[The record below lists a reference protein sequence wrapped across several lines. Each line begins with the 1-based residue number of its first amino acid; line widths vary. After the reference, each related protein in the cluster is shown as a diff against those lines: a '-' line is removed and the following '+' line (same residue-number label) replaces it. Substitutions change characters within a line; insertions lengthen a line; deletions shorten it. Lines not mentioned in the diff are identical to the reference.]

1 MAEEEVPNQGATG
14 TRPLG
19 ETPLTV
25 ETESDPTQATT
36 PQQVVEPEGGPDS
49 PPRGESPLDGQS
61 HAEHSAFSEHPE
73 YFVGAAFAGGL
84 AAALILRVL
93 GPSE

>member
-1 MAEEEVPNQGATG
+1 MEAATPGQPADEVNRAEAAA
-14 TRPLG
+14 G
-19 ETPLTV
+19 ET
-25 ETESDPTQATT
+25 DPTQAAT
-36 PQQVVEPEGGPDS
+36 PEQVVEPEGGPDS
-49 PPRGESPLDGQS
+49 PPRAESPLDGQS
-61 HAEHSAFSEHPE
+61 HTESDAFAEHPE

>member
-1 MAEEEVPNQGATG
+1 MEAATPGQAGDEVNRAEAAAD
-14 TRPLG
+14 
-19 ETPLTV
+19 ET
-25 ETESDPTQATT
+25 DPTQAAT
-36 PQQVVEPEGGPDS
+36 PQEVFEPEGGPDS
-49 PPRGESPLDGQS
+49 PPRGESPLDGQA
-61 HAEHSAFSEHPE
+61 HAEQDTFSEHPE

>member
-1 MAEEEVPNQGATG
+1 MEAATPGQPEDEVTRAEAGAA
-14 TRPLG
+14 
-19 ETPLTV
+19 
-25 ETESDPTQATT
+25 ESDPTQAAT

-49 PPRGESPLDGQS
+49 PRRGESPLDGQS
-61 HAEHSAFSEHPE
+61 HVEHDAFSEHPE

>member
-1 MAEEEVPNQGATG
+1 MEAATPGQPGDEVNRAEAGAD
-14 TRPLG
+14 
-19 ETPLTV
+19 ET
-25 ETESDPTQATT
+25 DPTQATT

-49 PPRGESPLDGQS
+49 PPRGQSPLDGQ
-61 HAEHSAFSEHPE
+61 ANTEHDTFREHPE

-84 AAALILRVL
+84 ATALLLRVL

>member
-1 MAEEEVPNQGATG
+1 MEAATPGQPGDEVDRAEAGAG
-14 TRPLG
+14 
-19 ETPLTV
+19 
-25 ETESDPTQATT
+25 ESDPTQAAT
-36 PQQVVEPEGGPDS
+36 PEQVVEPEGGPDS
-49 PPRGESPLDGQS
+49 PQRGESPLDAQA
-61 HAEHSAFSEHPE
+61 HAEQDTFTQHPE